1 MEVIMMKDN
10 SGSQRASVAVMV
22 MIKFVKQYTGKPI
35 SLRQLS
41 KETVSLSYLE
51 QIFRYLRESSLV
63 KATRGP
69 GGGYIPTKENYSV
82 GDIVRAMKC
91 SGLYTQH
98 VILAALDN
106 ISLTSL
112 QEDTNY
118 QLSAI
123 K

>member
-1 MEVIMMKDN
+1 MMKDN

-98 VILAALDN
+98 VILAALDK

-123 K
+123 E